1 MPITKSCA
9 LLGGIFWK
17 MLALL
22 KRAKA
27 LGIREDDV
35 EKVLNLQRPLSELG
49 WLDSREVRDLSLKTA
64 QEMMQSGR
72 YIEYD
77 CYDNSWNQQ
86 GRGAIKLGS
95 WLEFNQGL
103 FTGEH
108 GPSSDGY
115 YEWFVSESMGK
126 DDGAYHIC
134 SGPASRCR
142 VRLPRGDRRQLI
154 HIDRW
159 RMLTPFAML
168 NTAYLTALGKSL
180 GEQVLAEYVDKP
192 AEEAPPGPVGDSG
205 LAQAL
210 EESIREAEEE
220 EKKRKRHKAEGKDD
234 DKADRASEG
243 KSAKKPRSEPLG
255 DYLASQVEKR
265 KNEGQKKKK
274 EKKKKKKRVKRD
286 SLSPSSSST
295 SDSAVF
301 QSSLARGGNEVWKTH
316 VKYPGQLTQT
326 ALLEMTKYLSDR
338 TEVDQGEEV
347 WAHQKVVAYLNQ
359 IFLAAHPVSKIG
371 LRTARELQTL
381 ATTLDLLLGGRLP
394 EATDLLIQRF
404 KALEASQADGGW
416 ATARHL
422 ELIPSSS
429 AGLAREEEKAMAA
442 KAELRALKL
451 KEAINKVQKN
461 K

>member
-1 MPITKSCA
+1 M
-9 LLGGIFWK
+9 K

-22 KRAKA
+22 RRAKA
-27 LGIREDDV
+27 LSIPEDDV

-64 QEMMQSGR
+64 QEMMQTGR
-72 YIEYD
+72 YVEYD

-95 WLEFNQGL
+95 WLDFNQGL

-168 NTAYLTALGKSL
+168 NTAYLTALGSQL
-180 GEQVLAEYVDKP
+180 GEQALVDHSQNPGKVVP
-192 AEEAPPGPVGDSG
+192 TAPEGDSG

-210 EESIREAEEE
+210 EESIKEAEEE
-220 EKKRKRHKAEGKDD
+220 EKKRKRLKAAERGDD
-234 DKADRASEG
+234 RADRTSEG
-243 KSAKKPRSEPLG
+243 KSAKKPRGEPLG
-255 DYLASQVEKR
+255 DFLANQVEKR
-265 KNEGQKKKK
+265 RSEGQKRKK
-274 EKKKKKKRVKRD
+274 EKKKKKKKVKRD
-286 SLSPSSSST
+286 SLSSSSLSS

-301 QSSLARGGNEVWKTH
+301 QPSLARGGNEVWKTH
-316 VKYPGQLTQT
+316 MKNPGQLTQT

-338 TEVDQGEEV
+338 AEVGQGEEV
-347 WAHQKVVAYLNQ
+347 WAQQKVVAYLNQ

-416 ATARHL
+416 QTARHL
-422 ELIPSSS
+422 ELIPSSA
-429 AGLAREEEKAMAA
+429 AGLAREDEEEMAA